1 MPFPLAAAAPIIG
14 SGINA
19 ASSLLTNASQLRY
32 NKKAYAQQRKDS
44 LADYAM
50 TNEYNSPQKQMERLK
65 LAGLNPNLAYGSANT
80 TSAPVRSTDAKSYS
94 PQAPQID
101 TSAIQTGLMSQYDI
115 DIKKETANN
124 LRTQNTVQTQDA
136 LLKAAQ
142 ILATNQGTKKS
153 AFDLSMAETLKEN
166 SLQVAQANLRNI
178 QANTQSTLDS
188 NERAAAMQAPTLLK
202 AAEEILTIRLNRA
215 KTLAEKDQIRQ
226 QITNLKTDDRLKNL
240 DENLKRIGVQPG
252 DNILL
257 RMAGQFIGKAKSSDF
272 KLTKDDVKKAIKTTP
287 LGSRFGTPY

>member
-1 MPFPLAAAAPIIG
+1 MPFPLKAAAPIIG
-14 SGINA
+14 AGINA
-19 ASSLLTNASQLRY
+19 ASTLLTNRSQ
-32 NKKAYAQQRKDS
+32 KKYAQSTYAQQRKDS

-94 PQAPQID
+94 PQAPQVD
-101 TSAIQTGLMSQYDI
+101 SSSIQSGLMNQYDI

-124 LRTQNTVQTQDA
+124 LRTQNTVQIQEA

-153 AFDLSMAETLKEN
+153 SFDLNMAETLKEN
-166 SLQVAQANLRNI
+166 SLQVAEANLKNI
-178 QANTQSTLDS
+178 QSSTKATLDS

-202 AAEEILTIRLNRA
+202 AAEEVLTMRLNRT
-215 KTLAEKDQIRQ
+215 KTIVEKEQIRQ
-226 QITNLKTDDRLKNL
+226 QIENLKTDNRIKNL
-240 DENLKRIGVQPG
+240 DENLKQMGVQPG
-252 DNILL
+252 DNIIFRVLAQIL
-257 RMAGQFIGKAKSSDF
+257 EGLNPISGIKKGLKNIF
-272 KLTKDDVKKAIKTTP
+272 K
-287 LGSRFGTPY
+287 